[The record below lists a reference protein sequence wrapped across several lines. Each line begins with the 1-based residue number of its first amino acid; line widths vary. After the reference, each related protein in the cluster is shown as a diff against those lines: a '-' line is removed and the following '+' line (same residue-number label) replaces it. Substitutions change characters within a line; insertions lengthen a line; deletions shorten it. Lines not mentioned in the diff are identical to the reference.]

1 MRCLAPALVVLAL
14 TPAAAAAQAAKA
26 GAAVTI
32 DFRALTEDGQQVTDL
47 KPGEIT
53 LKVNGKARQIQSL
66 GVFHAVGPDPSP
78 SPGGSALPPPFA
90 TNAAGQKGRV
100 IHVLVDDDSIAPGR
114 EGQVREA
121 MRLLASELAPGDA
134 LGVLTTQGQMNFRP
148 SNDLARVQR
157 AVDGLVGRG
166 SANETEADAQCRT
179 THVLAALGSML
190 ALTGGTPTTIAV
202 FSGGLTP
209 PSVKTIDMTKRIAPT
224 PAQVAAA
231 TNDVCPVR
239 PEDFENTGM
248 LASSARGD
256 LYLFHLTEAMANRS
270 STQDAGFES
279 LAGVTGA
286 EFIRLTASPQPA
298 VSRMLRETASYYVAT
313 FESEP
318 AERNGQTYRVDL
330 RSSRDK
336 VKLRTRPAVE
346 IRKDI
351 AKTAASPKDMLRTA
365 SAYADLPLRA
375 VAQSRRM
382 PGSAE
387 VMVMALFEAL
397 DPSATLAAASVGLYD
412 EKNTLKKQ
420 WTAQPAELTK
430 RPVMAALS
438 APPGTYRVRVAAV
451 DAAGRAGTTDHEMK
465 VELPRADPLTLSTL
479 VLGTQ
484 QGGGF
489 AQRLV
494 FSDEPVAVGLLEI
507 YGVPK
512 TGAVSVDLDIVQT
525 IDGAPLAAAQ
535 TTVGPGNAEDMRI
548 AFGGFSITSLPPGDY
563 QMRAIV
569 SLDGKPVGKVV
580 RTLRKSQ

>member
-1 MRCLAPALVVLAL
+1 
-14 TPAAAAAQAAKA
+14 
-26 GAAVTI
+26 
-32 DFRALTEDGQQVTDL
+32 
-47 KPGEIT
+47 
-53 LKVNGKARQIQSL
+53 
-66 GVFHAVGPDPSP
+66 
-78 SPGGSALPPPFA
+78 
-90 TNAAGQKGRV
+90 
-100 IHVLVDDDSIAPGR
+100 
-114 EGQVREA
+114 
-121 MRLLASELAPGDA
+121 
-134 LGVLTTQGQMNFRP
+134 
-148 SNDLARVQR
+148 
-157 AVDGLVGRG
+157 
-166 SANETEADAQCRT
+166 
-179 THVLAALGSML
+179 
-190 ALTGGTPTTIAV
+190 
-202 FSGGLTP
+202 
-209 PSVKTIDMTKRIAPT
+209 
-224 PAQVAAA
+224 
-231 TNDVCPVR
+231 
-239 PEDFENTGM
+239 
-248 LASSARGD
+248 
-256 LYLFHLTEAMANRS
+256 
-270 STQDAGFES
+270 
-279 LAGVTGA
+279 
-286 EFIRLTASPQPA
+286 
-298 VSRMLRETASYYVAT
+298 MLRETASYYVAT

>member
-1 MRCLAPALVVLAL
+1 
-14 TPAAAAAQAAKA
+14 
-26 GAAVTI
+26 
-32 DFRALTEDGQQVTDL
+32 
-47 KPGEIT
+47 
-53 LKVNGKARQIQSL
+53 
-66 GVFHAVGPDPSP
+66 
-78 SPGGSALPPPFA
+78 
-90 TNAAGQKGRV
+90 
-100 IHVLVDDDSIAPGR
+100 
-114 EGQVREA
+114 
-121 MRLLASELAPGDA
+121 
-134 LGVLTTQGQMNFRP
+134 
-148 SNDLARVQR
+148 
-157 AVDGLVGRG
+157 
-166 SANETEADAQCRT
+166 
-179 THVLAALGSML
+179 
-190 ALTGGTPTTIAV
+190 
-202 FSGGLTP
+202 
-209 PSVKTIDMTKRIAPT
+209 
-224 PAQVAAA
+224 
-231 TNDVCPVR
+231 
-239 PEDFENTGM
+239 
-248 LASSARGD
+248 
-256 LYLFHLTEAMANRS
+256 
-270 STQDAGFES
+270 
-279 LAGVTGA
+279 
-286 EFIRLTASPQPA
+286 
-298 VSRMLRETASYYVAT
+298 
-313 FESEP
+313 
-318 AERNGQTYRVDL
+318 
-330 RSSRDK
+330 
-336 VKLRTRPAVE
+336 
-346 IRKDI
+346 
-351 AKTAASPKDMLRTA
+351 
-365 SAYADLPLRA
+365 
-375 VAQSRRM
+375 
-382 PGSAE
+382 
-387 VMVMALFEAL
+387 MVMALFEAL
-397 DPSATLAAASVGLYD
+397 DPSAALAAASVGLYD